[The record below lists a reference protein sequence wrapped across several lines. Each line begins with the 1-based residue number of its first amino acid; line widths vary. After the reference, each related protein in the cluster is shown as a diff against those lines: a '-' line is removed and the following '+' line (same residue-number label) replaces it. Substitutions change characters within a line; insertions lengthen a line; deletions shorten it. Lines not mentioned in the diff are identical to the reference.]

1 MSVSTQFCPD
11 TNVLLRLQ
19 DVGALGI
26 ISSLTSCELILT
38 DIVWDEATRK
48 PGVGAAA
55 KKILSGIGH
64 VVKRD
69 FIPNEPDTLMFEKL
83 RNQYPESLYQ
93 DGELSVIALSAV
105 DTTLVPIVF
114 ERRGHVAACDELRR
128 PVLTGHWFF
137 SELHARHGLPMEV
150 LDALVAVLHAK
161 SYLTPTW
168 HVPSPAPP
176 TTVAASPTTAP
187 ITGPAPAPSTDPDPT

>member
-1 MSVSTQFCPD
+1 MSVSRQFCPD

-19 DVGALGI
+19 DVGALDI
-26 ISSLTSCELILT
+26 ISSLTNCEFILT

-48 PGVGAAA
+48 PSVGAAA

-83 RNQYPESLYQ
+83 RNQYPESNYQ

-105 DTTLVPIVF
+105 NTTFVPIVF

-137 SELHARHGLPMEV
+137 SELHVQHGLPMEV
-150 LDALVAVLHAK
+150 LAALVSVLHAK

-168 HVPSPAPP
+168 HVPSPAPL

-187 ITGPAPAPSTDPDPT
+187 ITGPAPAPPNDPDPA

>member
-1 MSVSTQFCPD
+1 MSVSKRFCPD

-19 DVGALGI
+19 DVGALGV
-26 ISSLTSCELILT
+26 ISSLTGCEFILT

-55 KKILSGIGH
+55 KKILSGIDR

-69 FIPNEPDTLMFEKL
+69 LVPNEPDTLMFEKL
-83 RNQYPESLYQ
+83 RNQYPESNYQ
-93 DGELSVIALSAV
+93 DGELSVIAVSAV
-105 DTTLVPIVF
+105 DTALVPIVF

-137 SELHARHGLPMEV
+137 SELHTQHGLPMEV
-150 LDALVAVLHAK
+150 LAALVLVLHAK

-168 HVPSPAPP
+168 HVPSPAPS
-176 TTVAASPTTAP
+176 T
-187 ITGPAPAPSTDPDPT
+187 PAPSTDHDPT